1 MKFIP
6 LKMLG
11 LKKIEVLKCGSFLH
25 DFVAYNSEYEH
36 HALPKQAESTNL
48 LLSFVVTS
56 LRTLELQ
63 LSLRLAVIVIWRIGG
78 WIILC

>member
-25 DFVAYNSEYEH
+25 DFVAYNSEYGH

-48 LLSFVVTS
+48 LL
-56 LRTLELQ
+56 
-63 LSLRLAVIVIWRIGG
+63 I
-78 WIILC
+78 